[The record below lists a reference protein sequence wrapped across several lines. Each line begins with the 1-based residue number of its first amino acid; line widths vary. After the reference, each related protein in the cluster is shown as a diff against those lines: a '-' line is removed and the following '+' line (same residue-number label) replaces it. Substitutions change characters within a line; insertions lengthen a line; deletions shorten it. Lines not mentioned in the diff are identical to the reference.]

1 MQQSCSECSRLQHEL
16 TEANSA
22 LLRIVDEMQRAV
34 MQKDAAALSQ
44 AKASL
49 DQATERCVAARVAF
63 EEHGRTH
70 K

>member
-16 TEANSA
+16 TEADSA
-22 LLRIVDEMQRAV
+22 LLRVVSEMQRAV
-34 MQKDAAALSQ
+34 MQNEASALSRS
-44 AKASL
+44 KASL

-63 EEHGRTH
+63 EEHSTTH